1 MDGDELDAQPPPW
14 WPYAAELPGWY
25 VWRGISGLLY
35 ARKMGSSPPLG
46 VRGEDVIDLRDQIR
60 REEFL
65 RSCEAG
71 RGPEPD
77 EWSRNS
83 A

>member
-1 MDGDELDAQPPPW
+1 MDDNELDGPPSW
-14 WPYAAELPGWY
+14 WPYATELPAWY

-35 ARKMGSSPPLG
+35 GRKRGSSPPLV
-46 VRGEDVIDLRDQIR
+46 VRGEDAVDLRDQIR

-65 RSCEAG
+65 RSCG
-71 RGPEPD
+71 TDPGPEPD

>member
-1 MDGDELDAQPPPW
+1 MDEDELDGPPSW
-14 WPYAAELPGWY
+14 WPYGTELPAWY

-35 ARKMGSSPPLG
+35 GRKRGSSPPLV
-46 VRGEDVIDLRDQIR
+46 VRGEDAVDLRDQIR

-65 RSCEAG
+65 RSCG
-71 RGPEPD
+71 TDPGPEPD

-83 A
+83 G